1 MNHNKLYIALA
12 FLTLAFTSCQ
22 EDLYT
27 GPCNVRFKAYVQDE
41 VSVTRN
47 ASTYTTITNNT
58 PAFDAALYVSFDNLS
73 GVSNSEDAYKEYTL
87 SWNGSNLSSTA
98 KLETGH
104 YTFYGYAPKVAGSSF
119 DNENKK
125 ITIPSILALTTTDLM
140 VIKQQST
147 EIKTADKTVA
157 LQMDHLLAKITPCFF
172 LNSTY
177 AELRDIRIKKVVF
190 SFDSAPTYTATVN
203 YTTSPHTFGYEP
215 IQNSQAYNVIAY
227 KEDNPKEN
235 HNLPPTKDNDAD
247 TQVYQECG
255 HCYIVPTQS
264 TSTLKMKVTYD
275 VYDKSGTLTRKDATA
290 TNQIKKLPTTLEAST
305 NYKLK
310 IQIIPTYLYVLSDN
324 DESSVLVISN
334 N

>member
-1 MNHNKLYIALA
+1 MKNNKLYIFLTL
-12 FLTLAFTSCQ
+12 LTLAFTSCQ

-58 PAFDAALYVSFDNLS
+58 PAFDAALYVSFDNSS
-73 GVSNSEDAYKEYTL
+73 GISNSATACKEYTL
-87 SWNGSNLSSTA
+87 TWNGSNLSSTA

-104 YTFYGYAPKVAGSSF
+104 YTFYGYAPIVNGSSF

-125 ITIPSILALTTTDLM
+125 ITIPSIPALTTTDLM

-157 LQMDHLLAKITPCFF
+157 LQMDHLLAKITPCFY

-177 AELRDIRIKKVVF
+177 AELRGIRIKKVEF
-190 SFDSAPTYTATVN
+190 FFDSAPTYTATV
-203 YTTSPHTFGYEP
+203 YYETFTTRYEST
-215 IQNSQAYNVIAY
+215 QTTQLCDVTAYDVA
-227 KEDNPKEN
+227 EPTD
-235 HNLPPTKDNDAD
+235 NLPPTKEDDDVNP
-247 TQVYQECG
+247 QVYQECG
-255 HCYIVPTQS
+255 HCYIVPAQS

-290 TNQIKKLPTTLEAST
+290 TNQIKNLPTTLEAGK

-324 DESSVLVISN
+324 DESSLVIPN

>member
-58 PAFDAALYVSFDNLS
+58 PAFDAALYVSFDNSS
-73 GVSNSEDAYKEYTL
+73 GISNSATACKEYTL
-87 SWNGSNLSSTA
+87 TWSGSNLSSTA

-125 ITIPSILALTTTDLM
+125 ITIPSIPALTTTDLM

-157 LQMDHLLAKITPCFF
+157 LQMDHMMAKITPCFY

-177 AELRDIRIKKVVF
+177 AELRGIRIKKVEF
-190 SFDSAPTYTATVN
+190 FFDSAPTYTATVN
-203 YTTSPHTFGYEP
+203 YTPSPLTIGYEP
-215 IQNSQAYNVIAY
+215 SQIPQACNVEAYDVA
-227 KEDNPKEN
+227 EPTD
-235 HNLPPTKDNDAD
+235 NLPITKDNDAD

-255 HCYIVPTQS
+255 HCYIVPAQS

-290 TNQIKKLPTTLEAST
+290 TNQIKNLPTTLIAGT
-305 NYKLK
+305 NYELN
-310 IQIIPTYLYVLSDN
+310 IQVVPTYLYVLSDN
-324 DESSVLVISN
+324 DQESLVLPE
-334 N
+334 